1 MKTAKK
7 RSAKKTKTRAK
18 KSRVGAGR
26 VLKAANHLRK
36 TTKKMVDDVFL
47 KLVGMRVLE
56 RAQQVSASLKEEKAQ
71 AESAKKAVKK
81 PARASKKKT
90 SIKGRKG

>member
-7 RSAKKTKTRAK
+7 RSVKKAKTK
-18 KSRVGAGR
+18 KSRVSAGG
-26 VLKAANHLRK
+26 VLKAAKHLRK

-56 RAQQVSASLKEEKAQ
+56 RAQQMSASLKEEKAQ
-71 AESAKKAVKK
+71 AGKKA
-81 PARASKKKT
+81 ASASKKKT
-90 SIKGRKG
+90 SVKGRKG

>member
-7 RSAKKTKTRAK
+7 RSAKKTKVK
-18 KSRVGAGR
+18 KSRVGAGH
-26 VLKAANHLRK
+26 VLKAAKHLRK

-71 AESAKKAVKK
+71 AEAAKKAIKK
-81 PARASKKKT
+81 AAKASKKKT